1 MRLNHHLAATAF
13 RAVARTFSERVRVV
27 PLLSSE
33 YAEGVADPDRA
44 PVNTRA
50 TVALSPRVDDFDGV
64 RQGRNLD
71 TNTRFAERNASIWF
85 PPAVYAGI
93 GYRLRTGDRVVLV
106 ERAGQPAYSVARD
119 PVSSDRGDVSV
130 YLVEER

>member
-1 MRLNHHLAATAF
+1 MRFNHPAAATAF
-13 RAVARTFSERVRVV
+13 RAVARAFSERVRIV

-33 YAEGVADPDRA
+33 YAEGLADPDRA
-44 PVNTRA
+44 VVNTRA

-85 PPAVYAGI
+85 PPAVYAAI
-93 GYRLRTGDRVVLV
+93 GYRLRTGDRIVLV
-106 ERAGQPAYSVARD
+106 ERAGNPAYSVARD
-119 PVSSDRGDVSV
+119 PVSSERGDVTV